1 MNATDLRLMTNRL
14 LFDFPFL
21 RKSYRTFR
29 DAVVKAHQRK
39 LQAKFLKDCLDNCIF
54 PKTFLPQRLRFVNN
68 NPFPDAAKELL
79 ILSIENSKVEVSV
92 CFRKLRHSFK
102 HFENVVQ
109 SSNSVS
115 LIEFNI
121 MQDYVYHI
129 NRTEIRKLKL
139 HLMNKFETIFRNSP
153 WVKYSNRENVVNK
166 SSVPLTLDQLV
177 VLGYGLSFALPPDHN
192 TLLDFLTDFSKFEYR
207 MSNNASI
214 EDLSTLKGF
223 MLNSIYRELR
233 NGNKIPVR
241 LHKAIQ
247 YLKSNRDLIICKAD
261 KGGKVVILDNRLYNN
276 KMNDILADQTTYI
289 NLNNNPLK
297 KWQAKYNKNLKVILK
312 DLPDLEQKF
321 KSYLPRLPVIYG
333 LPKIHKENMPLR
345 PIVSTYNSVN
355 YKLSSWISQKLTPC
369 LNKISN
375 SHIVNTVDFIN
386 KLNNENLNNKTMVSF
401 DVDSLFTSV
410 PVQECID
417 LLSNELP
424 HLNLDLPVPNNIF
437 IQLIKLCTDD
447 CYFSYGDKFFLQKSG
462 LPMGSPLSPV
472 LSNIFM
478 EFFERNLLSTML
490 NFSNTIWFRYVD
502 DVFSCLSP
510 SINIDQFLTQLNTL
524 HPCINFKYEIEVN
537 NSLPFLDTLIIKDL
551 NYSKPKFK
559 VYRKPTHSNSY
570 IHSFSHHSNNTKTGT
585 IVNIFLRAYNICSP
599 EFLNDE
605 INYIFEVFKSLAFNE
620 TVIHRAHMAARK
632 SFYCSSTRNDENDF
646 SKVLI
651 LPPLHDSILLN
662 SVTKNLEFKIV
673 NRSSNTL
680 RHKFSHSSINTT
692 NHSVIYYIPCQ
703 SCPSGYIG
711 ESSDL
716 NRRVYQH
723 SYDKRNFNTNN
734 AIVKHCIDNNHAIN
748 INNVIILHKENDV
761 NKRKLIE
768 STLIHNNNN
777 FNIQRTNYNLDI
789 LCNSILTN
797 SIPLFNKLSEKIKN
811 HNSHCFIT
819 DIT

>member
-1 MNATDLRLMTNRL
+1 MNATDLRL

-29 DAVVKAHQRK
+29 DSVVRAHQRK
-39 LQAKFLKDCLDNCIF
+39 LQVKFLKDCLDNCIF
-54 PKTFLPQRLRFVNN
+54 PKTFLPQRLHFVNN

-92 CFRKLRHSFK
+92 CFKKLRQSFIQFK
-102 HFENVVQ
+102 NVVM
-109 SSNSVS
+109 SSNSLS

-121 MQDYVYHI
+121 MKDYVYYI
-129 NRTEIRKLKL
+129 NRTEIRKSNF
-139 HLMNKFETIFRNSP
+139 HHMNKFENIFRNSP
-153 WVKYSNRENVVNK
+153 WVKYSNFDNGVNK

-192 TLLDFLTDFSKFEYR
+192 TLLDFLTDFSRFEFR
-207 MSNNASI
+207 MSNYASI
-214 EDLSTLKGF
+214 EDLSALKGF

-261 KGGKVVILDNRLYNN
+261 KGGKVVILDKRLYES
-276 KMNDILADQTTYI
+276 KMNDILTDQTTYM
-289 NLNNNPLK
+289 NVNNNPLK
-297 KWQAKYNKNLKVILK
+297 KWQAKYNKNLKVILR
-312 DLPDLEQKF
+312 DQPELEQQF
-321 KSYLPRLPVIYG
+321 RSYLPRLPVIYG
-333 LPKIHKENMPLR
+333 LPKIHKENIPLR

-355 YKLSSWISQKLTPC
+355 YKLSSWISKKLMPC
-369 LNKISN
+369 LNNISN
-375 SHIVNTVDFIN
+375 SHVVNTADFIN
-386 KLNNENLNNKTMVSF
+386 KLSNINVNNKTMVSF

-410 PVQECID
+410 PVKECID
-417 LLSNELP
+417 LLSDELP
-424 HLNLDLPVPNNIF
+424 RLNLDLPIPNNVF
-437 IQLIKLCTDD
+437 IKLIRLCTDD
-447 CYFSYGDKFFLQKSG
+447 CYFSYKDKFFIQKSG

-478 EFFERNLLSTML
+478 EFYERNLLPNIL
-490 NFSNTIWFRYVD
+490 NLSNTIWFRYVD
-502 DVFSCLSP
+502 DIFSCLSS
-510 SINIDQFLTQLNTL
+510 SIDIDQILSQLNSL
-524 HPCINFKYEIEVN
+524 HSCIKFKCEKEVD
-537 NSLPFLDTLIIKDL
+537 NSLPFLDTLIIKDS

-605 INYIFEVFKSLAFNE
+605 VNYIFEVFKSLAFNE
-620 TVIHRAHMAARK
+620 TVIHKAHMKARK
-632 SFYCSSTRNDENDF
+632 SFYCTSTSTDDNDF

-651 LPPLHDSILLN
+651 LPPLHDNKLLN
-662 SVTKNLEFKIV
+662 SIANNLKFKIV
-673 NRSSNTL
+673 NKSSNTL
-680 RHKFSHSSINTT
+680 RHKFSHSSIDNISQ
-692 NHSVIYYIPCQ
+692 SVIYYIPCQ
-703 SCPSGYIG
+703 SCSSGYIG
-711 ESSDL
+711 ESCDL
-716 NRRVYQH
+716 NRRIYQH
-723 SYDKRNFNTNN
+723 NYDKRNFNTNN
-734 AIVKHCIDNNHAIN
+734 AIVKHCVENNHTIN
-748 INNVIILHKENDV
+748 INNVVTLHKENDV
-761 NKRKLIE
+761 HKRKLIE

-797 SIPLFNKLSEKIKN
+797 SIPLFDKLSEKITN
-811 HNSHCFIT
+811 HNSRCFIDDVT
-819 DIT
+819 